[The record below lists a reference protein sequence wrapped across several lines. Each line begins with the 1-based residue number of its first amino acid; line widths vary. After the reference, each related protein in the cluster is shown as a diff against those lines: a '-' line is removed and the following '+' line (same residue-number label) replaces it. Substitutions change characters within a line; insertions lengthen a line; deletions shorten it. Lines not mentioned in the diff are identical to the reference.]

1 MPSGLDPGNT
11 TEMQIEPDIVV
22 VGAGCGGSLTAAIL
36 QKAGFDVV
44 LIERGRHPRFTIGE
58 SSTPAAN
65 LVLKQL
71 AEKHGLE
78 FLTPLCKY
86 GTWRKQLPQIRRG
99 LKRGFSYFTHEPGIE
114 FRAAAD
120 HSNELLV
127 AASSADEVGDTQW
140 YRSDVDAYLCEQAV
154 ALGVRLFEQTSVT
167 RFESHSDFVTLVL
180 LVDGQPAQLQAR
192 MLVDATAGNL
202 VEIRESKV
210 PLAAS
215 TLQSNTRAIYGHFDG
230 LPKWSDISG
239 SSINHPFACDDSAMH
254 HLLDVGWMWWI
265 RFDDGTTSVGLVI
278 DNSKSVSLAGSR
290 FASPQAEWEATL
302 ARYPSLERAF
312 RNARCVAGP
321 VSTGRLQRGVRE
333 LRLSNTS
340 KTCGPRH
347 VRLPNALGF
356 VDPLHSTGLAHTFS
370 GVARVT
376 NLLIEER
383 LDEARRTQL
392 IRDYTADAMS
402 ELRWI
407 DDLVSGCYAQLH
419 DFRKFTAASMCY
431 FAAATTFERRFLAG
445 DRLLRFLCADNELLR
460 GNVQAVFSRNPS
472 EPAETFENACRDALA
487 PCNHVGLFA
496 PTIRNMYAY
505 TAVPE

>member
-1 MPSGLDPGNT
+1 
-11 TEMQIEPDIVV
+11 MQIEADIVV

-36 QKAGFDVV
+36 RKAGFDVV
-44 LIERGRHPRFTIGE
+44 LTERGRHPRFAIGE

-71 AEKHGLE
+71 AETHDLD
-78 FLTPLCKY
+78 FLRPLCKY

-99 LKRGFSYFTHEPGIE
+99 LKRGFSYFAHEPGTE

-127 AASSADEVGDTQW
+127 AASSEDEVGDTQW
-140 YRSDVDAYLCEQAV
+140 YRSDVDAYLCEQAC
-154 ALGVRLFEQTSVT
+154 ALGVRVFEQTLVT
-167 RFESHSDFVTLVL
+167 RFESHSEFATLDL

-202 VEIRESKV
+202 VEIREPRI
-210 PLAAS
+210 PLASS
-215 TLQSNTRAIYGHFDG
+215 TLLTNTRAIYGHFDG
-230 LPKWSDISG
+230 LPKWSDICG
-239 SSINHPFACDDSAMH
+239 SSNDHPFTCDDSAMH

-278 DNSKSVSLAGSR
+278 DNSKSASLAGLR
-290 FASPQAEWEATL
+290 FASAQAEWEATL
-302 ARYPSLERAF
+302 ARYPSLKRAF
-312 RNARCVAGP
+312 RNATCVAGLF
-321 VSTGRLQRGVRE
+321 STGRLQRGSRE
-333 LRLSNTS
+333 FQLSNAS
-340 KTCGPRH
+340 ETCGQRC

-376 NLLIEER
+376 DLLIEQR
-383 LDEARRTQL
+383 LDEARQSQL
-392 IRDYTADAMS
+392 IREYTTAAMS

-419 DFRKFTAASMCY
+419 DFGKFTAASMCY

-445 DRLLRFLCADNELLR
+445 DKSVRFLCADDDILR
-460 GNVQAVFSRNPS
+460 GNVQAVFSRDTS
-472 EPAETFENACRDALA
+472 EPADTFENACRDALA
-487 PCNHVGLFA
+487 PFNHVGLFS

-505 TAVPE
+505 TALPE